1 MSALVAFKAS
11 ELTVGQSA
19 VVEFVVS
26 ESDMLAFAELSGDH
40 NPLHTND
47 EFAQSKGFLGRVVHG
62 ALMAA
67 KVSQLI
73 GMRLPG
79 QDSVWTALSLDFRKP
94 LYIGEAARVEGV
106 VEAVSESGGIVRL
119 KLTLRAGEKLLAK
132 GKAEVVIGQ

>member
-11 ELTVGQSA
+11 ELTLGQSA

-26 ESDMLAFAELSGDH
+26 EADMLAFATLSGDH
-40 NPLHTND
+40 NPLHTD
-47 EFAQSKGFLGRVVHG
+47 DDFARSKGFLGRVVYG
-62 ALMAA
+62 GLLAA

-79 QDSVWTALSLDFRKP
+79 RDSVWTALSLDFRKP
-94 LYIGEAARVEGV
+94 LYIGESARVEGT
-106 VEAVSESGGIVRL
+106 VEAISESGGIVRL
-119 KLTLRAGEKLLAK
+119 KLSLRAAEKLLAK